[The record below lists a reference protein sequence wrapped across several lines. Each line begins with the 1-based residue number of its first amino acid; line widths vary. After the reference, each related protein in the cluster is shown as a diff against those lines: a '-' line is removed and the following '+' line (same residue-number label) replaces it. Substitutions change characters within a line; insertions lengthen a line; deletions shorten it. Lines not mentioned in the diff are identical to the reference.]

1 MDKNG
6 AALSALE
13 NRFVLFSCEGTAEGV
28 IIQTLYDNDL
38 LVVPRERVVKDAVM
52 VSRPYTRVRSAS
64 KIADQYFPMN
74 YVGEGA
80 EGLTV
85 ARIVDSRSSKFEFP
99 KRKQNG
105 TQVLSFIT
113 RPEIEMLTIH
123 REGAYSAWQRQSRKN
138 RQLRPPDFCIQE
150 LRLGDIKEKDFLDRY
165 WSDPAALVDSIRK
178 HAEKA
183 KRGSGELLLVD
194 LLK

>member
-6 AALSALE
+6 TALSALE

-52 VSRPYTRVRSAS
+52 VNRPYTRVRSAS
-64 KIADQYFPMN
+64 KIADQYFSMN

-85 ARIVDSRSSKFEFP
+85 ARIVDSRSPKFEFP

-113 RPEIEMLTIH
+113 RPEIEMLTIY

-138 RQLRPPDFCIQE
+138 RQLRPSGFCMQE

-178 HAEKA
+178 HAEKT

-194 LLK
+194 LLR